1 MKTPKPQ
8 PVAKTPAPRAAG
20 APRTIFIVEDHPVF
34 REGVKQLLNREADL
48 TVCGEAGD
56 YEQALEGIVRLQPDL
71 ALVDISLPGRSGLEL
86 IKKLRAQQHPL
97 KLLVVSMHDEAL
109 YADRVLRAGGDGYIM
124 KQEDPSEIIHAI
136 RDVLG
141 GHIYVSEAVLNSG
154 GAKVAAKPVTAP
166 KVRGID
172 QLTDSELELL
182 ELLGRGQSNQEIARQ
197 LGLSLR
203 AATACAT
210 QIQKKLKLKSA
221 NALVGY
227 AVCWVEGATP

>member
-1 MKTPKPQ
+1 
-8 PVAKTPAPRAAG
+8 
-20 APRTIFIVEDHPVF
+20 
-34 REGVKQLLNREADL
+34 
-48 TVCGEAGD
+48 
-56 YEQALEGIVRLQPDL
+56 
-71 ALVDISLPGRSGLEL
+71 
-86 IKKLRAQQHPL
+86 
-97 KLLVVSMHDEAL
+97 
-109 YADRVLRAGGDGYIM
+109 M

-141 GHIYVSEAVLNSG
+141 GHIYDSEAVLNSG
-154 GAKVAAKPVTAP
+154 GAKVTAKPVTAP
-166 KVRGID
+166 KVRAID

-182 ELLGRGQSNQEIARQ
+182 ELLGRGQSNPEIARQ

-227 AVCWVEGATP
+227 AVCWVEGETP